1 MACLLLCLCGYA
13 FMKRKGFNV
22 TLTVVI
28 SLGIVAFGVFRFP
41 NSVLRLG
48 ESLRDLYTSIVNY
61 FCWAFD
67 IRSKIDPTVMNLPAW
82 HFPSMGVGT
91 TGLPFDFE
99 GFKQSFDLFWK
110 SFFDVKTFKAYN
122 IRVGKVIFNG
132 FKVIV
137 LSLPFIVVLCILIA
151 RALNKPN
158 VEHNVDTKPLQIYK
172 RIKVKAIEPCV
183 NAVREYIAFLH
194 KYKQIVIVWAFA
206 WALYFNFITIIV
218 EIFAFYFYFVATF
231 SIKTLYRQ
239 FYKLVID
246 LSVMFD
252 FVPLP
257 VFVILIIYGL
267 NKWADNIGYNELR
280 HRERKNRGF
289 LNERGVS
296 TVFTGKMGKG
306 KTTLMTDLALSAQV
320 ELRERALE
328 VLTKSYFRYPAFP
341 WIVLEDELKIA
352 FKKRKIWDKYSC
364 EKWVEKKRARF
375 CNKPS
380 KEKIFGYD
388 IEREPLT
395 YDDGLTVK
403 DIWSSIKSYAVCYLI
418 YTRGSAYIVSN
429 YSCRVDDIKEDIGN
443 FPLYNTDFFDRKSY
457 EIDDISRR
465 SHILDYDMLR
475 LGRKLQKNN
484 PNAYAFGYGVYVISE
499 IDKER
504 KNTLELKG
512 VKADADETNQKNDY
526 FNNNVKMSRHVC
538 TVENE
543 NFVLFFGDLQ
553 RPGSLGSDLTEL
565 GELINVAERE
575 PMRPTLPFFSP
586 FYFYEC
592 VYSALWAWYEPRF
605 LNGRFS
611 RGNNRLSDRFIRWL
625 VSRMRHRYE
634 RKMNTFGSSKT
645 TLDIDGKTAYYY
657 LQSKKIYSDRFC
669 TDCQSGIYERFAKY
683 NHVGLDD
690 LPTYGDSMASPEE
703 LDKQNSYFQNEVKTY
718 GGLSIDD

>member
-1 MACLLLCLCGYA
+1 
-13 FMKRKGFNV
+13 MKRKVFNV
-22 TLTVVI
+22 SLTVAI
-28 SLGIVAFGVFRFP
+28 SLGIIAFGVFRFP

-48 ESLRDLYTSIVNY
+48 ESFRDLHSSIIIY
-61 FCWAFD
+61 FCFIFD
-67 IRSKIDPTVMNLPAW
+67 LKCRVAPTVMSLPSW
-82 HFPSMGVGT
+82 HFSSVGLGST
-91 TGLPFDFE
+91 NLPFDFG
-99 GFKQSFDLFWK
+99 GFKKSFNLFWQSFFNV
-110 SFFDVKTFKAYN
+110 DVFKAYN
-122 IRVGKVIFNG
+122 DLAFTVSLNG
-132 FKVIV
+132 FKIII
-137 LSLPFIVVLCILIA
+137 LLLPLCVTAYILIS
-151 RALNKPN
+151 RAADKSNT
-158 VEHNVDTKPLQIYK
+158 EHNVDTKPLKIYK
-172 RIKVKAIEPCV
+172 RIKVKVIEPLADV
-183 NAVREYIAFLH
+183 VKGYISFLRRYN
-194 KYKQIVIVWAFA
+194 KIVVVWAIA
-206 WALYFNFITIIV
+206 WALYFNLIAIV
-218 EIFAFYFYFVATF
+218 VEFFAFYFYFVASF
-231 SIKTLYRQ
+231 SFKALYRQ
-239 FYKLVID
+239 VYKLAID
-246 LSVMFD
+246 LSVMFN

-257 VFVILIIYGL
+257 VFLLLIIYGL
-267 NKWADNIGYNELR
+267 SKWADDIGYNELR

-320 ELRERALE
+320 ELRERALDI
-328 VLTKSYFRYPAFP
+328 LTKSYFRYPSFP

-364 EKWVEKKRARF
+364 EKWVERKKARF

-380 KEKIFGYD
+380 KEKLFGYD

-395 YDDGLTVK
+395 YDDGLTIK

-443 FPLYNTDFFDRKSY
+443 FPLYDTDFFNRKTY
-457 EIDDISRR
+457 EIDEISRR
-465 SHILDYDMLR
+465 SHVLDYDMLR
-475 LGRKLQKNN
+475 LGRKLQENN

-512 VKADADETNQKNDY
+512 VKADAGETNQKNDY

-553 RPGSLGSDLTEL
+553 RSGSLGSDLTEL
-565 GELINVAERE
+565 GELINVTERE

-586 FYFYEC
+586 FYLYEC

-605 LNGRFS
+605 LNARFS

-625 VSRMRHRYE
+625 ISSMRRRYE

-669 TDCQSGIYERFAKY
+669 TDCQSGIYERFGKY
-683 NHVGLDD
+683 NHVGIDD
-690 LPTYGDSMASPEE
+690 LPTYSGSMATPEE

-718 GGLSIDD
+718 GGLPIDD